1 MFGLL
6 EALGIELG
14 MTDADGNI
22 LGTWDGI
29 LDLDGISVGD
39 IVGFNET
46 VGDIDMDG
54 GDDGMSVGLE
64 LEVGDM
70 EGWFD
75 TDGDEDG
82 WFDIDG

>member
-1 MFGLL
+1 
-6 EALGIELG
+6 
-14 MTDADGNI
+14 
-22 LGTWDGI
+22 
-29 LDLDGISVGD
+29 
-39 IVGFNET
+39 
-46 VGDIDMDG
+46 MDG

-82 WFDIDG
+82 